1 VPGGPD
7 PHRPTGER
15 LQKVLAAAGVASR
28 RAAEEM
34 IAAGRVSVNGS
45 VVTTLGTR
53 VDPGADRIAVDG
65 RRISTDPD
73 KIYVVLNK
81 PAGVVTTMSDER
93 GRQSVA
99 ELVRAGAR
107 VFPVGRLDAD
117 TQGLLLMTND
127 GELAHR
133 LTHPRWGVERV
144 YRAEVLGALDRAAV
158 DRLLRGVRLDDGEA
172 KAIRVRVVA
181 KRAERS
187 HLEIVMGEG
196 RKREVR
202 RMLEAVGHPVVRL
215 VRRAYG
221 PIRLGTLRPGA
232 WRELTS
238 AEVGALKQL
247 VDL

>member
-1 VPGGPD
+1 
-7 PHRPTGER
+7 
-15 LQKVLAAAGVASR
+15 
-28 RAAEEM
+28 
-34 IAAGRVSVNGS
+34 VNGA

-53 VDPGADRIAVDG
+53 VDPRNDRIAVDG

-73 KIYVVLNK
+73 KVYVVLNK

-93 GRQSVA
+93 SRPSVA
-99 ELVRAGAR
+99 DLVRAGAR
-107 VFPVGRLDAD
+107 VYPVGRLDAD
-117 TQGLLLMTND
+117 TQGVLLMTND

-144 YRAEVLGALDRAAV
+144 YRAEVLGAVDRAAIE
-158 DRLLRGVRLDDGEA
+158 RLLRGVRLEDGLA
-172 KAIRVRVVA
+172 KAARARVVA
-181 KRAERS
+181 KGAERS
-187 HLEIVMGEG
+187 HLEIVMTEG

-202 RMLEAVGHPVVRL
+202 RMLEAVGHPVARL

-221 PIRLGTLRPGA
+221 PITLGSLRPGG
-232 WRELTS
+232 WRELTP